1 MKLYLVQHGA
11 AVAKDVDPARPLS
24 EQGEQDVK
32 AVAKFLR
39 GAGVQVERVWH
50 SGKRRAEQTAEIM
63 ARKLQAKGG
72 TEAVEGIQ
80 PNDPVEDF
88 ATDADVWEQ
97 DTLVAGHQPFMGR
110 LVAHLVAGDP
120 QRAIVEF
127 QPGSVVCLE
136 RRDVNDWVV
145 CWMLRP
151 ELL

>member
-11 AVAKDVDPARPLS
+11 AVAKDIDPQRPLS
-24 EQGEQDVK
+24 ERGEQDVK

-39 GAGVQVERVWH
+39 AAGVRVERVWH
-50 SGKRRAEQTAEIM
+50 SGKRRAAQTAEIL
-63 ARKLQAKGG
+63 AGKLAKADPE
-72 TEAVEGIQ
+72 TVEGIQ
-80 PNDPVEDF
+80 PNDPVAAF

-97 DTLVAGHQPFMGR
+97 DTLIAGHQPFMGR
-110 LVAHLVAGDP
+110 LVAHLVTGEAE
-120 QRAIVEF
+120 RAVVEF

-136 RRDVNDWVV
+136 RGDVNDWVV